1 MKTKLLTLNRFYKQ
15 IITLSFDVVILVFSL
30 WLSFT
35 LRFGELWNSYID
47 ENYWLFILVPI
58 IATPL
63 FVKLGLYRSVLQYTG
78 IKVITTSFKSITIAC
93 VAIIFF
99 MYFFREDDLPRSIM
113 PIFWFVSNTFIIT
126 SRFLLKGMMY
136 SWDTRVNKR
145 KQRIFKST

>member
-99 MYFFREDDLPRSIM
+99 MY
-113 PIFWFVSNTFIIT
+113 
-126 SRFLLKGMMY
+126 
-136 SWDTRVNKR
+136 
-145 KQRIFKST
+145 